1 VLQCVKHHTLE
12 IIMREPYIVQIE
24 RDSWLDRATL
34 NALPSPLHYEGL
46 WYTLVTSPSPD
57 EPSEPGEMPGEFF
70 WLARFSRR
78 EAAVNYAVAVV
89 HALVE
94 AGAEDEAYG
103 VRVIDTSADL
113 RKGDLLVV
121 RSIDVQL
128 AATRRAYVQRNEP
141 VLWADDADAIT
152 ERASLD
158 RVAADTLASD
168 GAAEVHRPLCPA
180 CNGEGQFT
188 MPVGLSDRFGN
199 RDMIEVECDDCA
211 GTGLE
216 G

>member
-1 VLQCVKHHTLE
+1 
-12 IIMREPYIVQIE
+12 MREPYIVQIE

-57 EPSEPGEMPGEFF
+57 EPSEPDERPGEFF

-78 EAAVNYAVAVV
+78 EAAINYAVAVV
-89 HALVE
+89 HALVD

-103 VRVIDTSADL
+103 VRVIDTSAM
-113 RKGDLLVV
+113 RPVGPKVV
-121 RSIDVQL
+121 QSMDVQL
-128 AATRRAYVQRNEP
+128 AATRRAYVERMEP
-141 VLWADDADAIT
+141 RVIWYFDVPANGLWADDTDDIS

-168 GAAEVHRPLCPA
+168 GPTEVHRPLCPA
-180 CNGEGQFT
+180 CGGEGQFT
-188 MPVGLSDRFGN
+188 MPVGLRDRFGN

-216 G
+216 A